1 MKAIVVRQPGGLDA
15 MRLESIPAPVAG
27 PKDVVI
33 KVEACGVCFHDVLT
47 RNGTLKAGVKI
58 ECGNPEALLIL
69 AAAAAAGITAGV
81 AFNGSTAAPASGPT
95 PGVTV
100 FNGPASAS
108 R

>member
-1 MKAIVVRQPGGLDA
+1 MRRGSSNWPGVDPSNYLVELVNPKGKVVCTEGPFDLSKQP
-15 MRLESIPAPVAG
+15 
-27 PKDVVI
+27 
-33 KVEACGVCFHDVLT
+33 
-47 RNGTLKAGVKI
+47 LKAGVKI

-81 AFNGSTAAPASGPT
+81 AFNGSTAAPAAGPT